1 MGRSKRPPY
10 SGTPPTP
17 ISFDLEQP
25 EFGMVTYVGK
35 RVSRG
40 LATPPSQGAGSQR
53 PQILWNLLHARTQHE
68 NQRPNFSWRSSYRC
82 SENIY
87 RSTTPTARAKCL
99 ATRMLTRDLFA
110 LANLVACSSTITAIS
125 GHTNLFKKTNWIKPK
140 LSKRNF
146 RRLLMR
152 DFLDA
157 RCHFC
162 YLTHSVNASIKQS
175 TITSS
180 PEPKPLPL

>member
-1 MGRSKRPPY
+1 MTLKRGMRSVKLLWRISVFTHQPFDQRHQIWSVNICKGGAFSRGSDTPTFMDRSKRPPY

-25 EFGMVTYVGK
+25 KFGMVTYVGK

-125 GHTNLFKKTNWIKPK
+125 GHTNLF
-140 LSKRNF
+140 
-146 RRLLMR
+146 
-152 DFLDA
+152 
-157 RCHFC
+157 
-162 YLTHSVNASIKQS
+162 
-175 TITSS
+175 
-180 PEPKPLPL
+180 